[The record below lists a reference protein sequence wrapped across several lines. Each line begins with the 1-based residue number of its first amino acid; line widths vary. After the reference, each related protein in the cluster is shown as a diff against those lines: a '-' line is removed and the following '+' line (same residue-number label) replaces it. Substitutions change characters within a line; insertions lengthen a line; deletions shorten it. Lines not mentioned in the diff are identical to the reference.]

1 MLLQVL
7 SILDGTAITWPGV
20 ATALSDMDTLV
31 SLGGRNMLQLDQ
43 QCRAL
48 QLQLGTTQ
56 EKAATLDS
64 SLAGETPQQH
74 AWIVL
79 GTIAGYTP
87 AAGMAACVGCRV
99 GTSLSHKCWQ
109 QLCTISQPGPCLHAA
124 LSAAVYLT
132 SFL

>member
-1 MLLQVL
+1 MAAEGLPSHLAQHPRITLLLQVL

-43 QCRAL
+43 QCQAL

-64 SLAGETPQQH
+64 SLTGGDSSNRTHEQYWQRLSPS
-74 AWIVL
+74 L
-79 GTIAGYTP
+79 LL
-87 AAGMAACVGCRV
+87 AARRLEWVAKLCRRRV
-99 GTSLSHKCWQ
+99 T
-109 QLCTISQPGPCLHAA
+109 
-124 LSAAVYLT
+124 
-132 SFL
+132 